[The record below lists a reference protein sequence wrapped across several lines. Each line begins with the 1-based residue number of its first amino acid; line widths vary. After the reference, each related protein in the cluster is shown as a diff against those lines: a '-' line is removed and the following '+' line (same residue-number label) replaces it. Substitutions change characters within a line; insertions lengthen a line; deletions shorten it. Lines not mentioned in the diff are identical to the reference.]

1 LDDSEK
7 WVGLEFEETTGEG
20 NRGRMMEKGNC
31 QEALSTDPVSSWKH
45 QSVLIL
51 NQTSGPCAGKCD
63 ALFGLLQRSLAVRC
77 REEPCSHY
85 FPDRVSSVPDLIL
98 LRLSG
103 DAPAQKLVR
112 SCKEKWPAVSI
123 LALLCARWDKLIP
136 AASSVLINFDDFLT
150 CPFQDSELLLRANR
164 LLQTRQVARGTLRA
178 TEVRENLH
186 FESLVGN
193 SENFLKAVEKV
204 PPLALSRVTVLIS
217 GETGTGKE
225 LFARA
230 IHYQS
235 PRHGKPFIPVNC
247 GALPD
252 HLFEN
257 ELFGHVKG
265 AFTDASSAEKG
276 LIAEAEGGTLFLDE
290 VDALSHA
297 GQVKL
302 LRFLQDG
309 EYRPVGSARTVIADV
324 RVIAATNTDLMKRVE
339 SKIFRDDLYYRL
351 NFLSLA
357 IPALRE
363 RIEDV
368 VPLAAHFL
376 DRYAK
381 QDGREARIFSF
392 GALEKLMAYSWPG
405 NIREL
410 ESVITR
416 SLTFSG
422 ATTLEPDDIE
432 LPSVNDE
439 AISRARS
446 LRDAKSRTVQAF
458 ERGYLAKLLAK
469 YQGNVTHA
477 AKAAGKERRTFQR
490 LLRKHNLSR
499 HSFTS

>member
-1 LDDSEK
+1 M
-7 WVGLEFEETTGEG
+7 GLELEETTGEG
-20 NRGRMMEKGNC
+20 NRGRIMEKGNW
-31 QEALSTDPVSSWKH
+31 QAALSIDPESSCKH

-51 NQTSGPCAGKCD
+51 NQTSGPCAAGKCD
-63 ALFGLLQRSLAVRC
+63 ALLGLLERSLAVGC
-77 REEPCSHY
+77 GEEQCGNH
-85 FPDRVSSVPDLIL
+85 FPDRVSSVPDLIV
-98 LRLSG
+98 LRISG
-103 DAPAQKLVR
+103 DAPAQALVR

-123 LALLCARWDKLIP
+123 LALLCARWDKLMP
-136 AASSVLINFDDFLT
+136 DASAVLTNFDDFLA
-150 CPFQDSELLLRANR
+150 CPFQDSELLLRVNR
-164 LLQTRQVARGTLRA
+164 LLQTKRATHGSLGA

-186 FESLVGN
+186 FESLVGR
-193 SENFLKAVEKV
+193 SENFLNAVEKV
-204 PPLALSRVTVLIS
+204 SPLALSRVTVLIS

-309 EYRPVGSARTVIADV
+309 EYRAVGSARTIIADV
-324 RVIAATNTDLMKRVE
+324 RVIAATNTDLLKRVE
-339 SKIFRDDLYYRL
+339 SKLFRDDLYYRL

-368 VPLAAHFL
+368 VPLTVHFL
-376 DRYAK
+376 DRHAK
-381 QDGREARIFSF
+381 QDGQEPRELSSP
-392 GALEKLMAYSWPG
+392 ALGKLMAYSWPG

-416 SLTFSG
+416 SLMFSG
-422 ATTLEPDDIE
+422 APTLEAEDIE
-432 LPSVNDE
+432 LPSASDDANP
-439 AISRARS
+439 RAKS
-446 LRDAKSRTVQAF
+446 LRDAKSKTVQAF

-499 HSFTS
+499 HSFIS

>member
-1 LDDSEK
+1 L
-7 WVGLEFEETTGEG
+7 
-20 NRGRMMEKGNC
+20 
-31 QEALSTDPVSSWKH
+31 
-45 QSVLIL
+45 
-51 NQTSGPCAGKCD
+51 
-63 ALFGLLQRSLAVRC
+63 
-77 REEPCSHY
+77 
-85 FPDRVSSVPDLIL
+85 
-98 LRLSG
+98 
-103 DAPAQKLVR
+103 
-112 SCKEKWPAVSI
+112 
-123 LALLCARWDKLIP
+123 
-136 AASSVLINFDDFLT
+136 SSVLTNVDDFLS
-150 CPFQDSELLLRANR
+150 CPFQDSELLLRVNR
-164 LLQTRQVARGTLRA
+164 LLQTNRATQGSLRA
-178 TEVRENLH
+178 TEIKANLY
-186 FESLVGN
+186 FDSLVGS

-204 PPLALSRVTVLIS
+204 PPLALSKVTVLIS

-230 IHYQS
+230 VHYQS

-265 AFTDASSAEKG
+265 AFTDASSSEKG

-290 VDALSHA
+290 VDALSQA

-309 EYRPVGSARTVIADV
+309 EYRPVGSGRTVIANV
-324 RVIAATNTDLMKRVE
+324 RVIAATNTGLMKRVE
-339 SKIFRDDLYYRL
+339 SKLFRDDLYYRL
-351 NFLSLA
+351 NFLSLT

-376 DRYAK
+376 HRYAK
-381 QDGREARIFSF
+381 QDGQEPRVLSSR
-392 GALEKLMAYSWPG
+392 ALEKLMAYWWPG

-416 SLTFSG
+416 SLTFSS
-422 ATTLEPDDIE
+422 ARNLEADDIE
-432 LPSVNDE
+432 LPSASDE
-439 AISRARS
+439 VIPRTRS
-446 LRDAKSRTVQAF
+446 LRDAKSRTVQTF
-458 ERGYLAKLLAK
+458 ERGYLAKLLAT

-490 LLRKHNLSR
+490 LLRKHNISR
-499 HSFTS
+499 HSFIV

>member
-1 LDDSEK
+1 ME
-7 WVGLEFEETTGEG
+7 GEIW
-20 NRGRMMEKGNC
+20 RAR
-31 QEALSTDPVSSWKH
+31 LSNSGVLSH
-45 QSVLIL
+45 RNQNVLIL
-51 NQTSGPCAGKCD
+51 NQNSVPCAADKCD
-63 ALFGLLQRSLAVRC
+63 SLLPVLQRSLAVKCIQEQSANR
-77 REEPCSHY
+77 P
-85 FPDRVSSVPDLIL
+85 PDKLFSVPDLIL
-98 LRLSG
+98 LRPSIG
-103 DAPAQKLVR
+103 EAAQELIQ
-112 SCKEKWPAVSI
+112 SCKGKWPCVSI
-123 LALLCARWDKLIP
+123 LALLCARWDKLLP
-136 AASSVLINFDDFLT
+136 DLSSVLTNVDDFLS
-150 CPFQDSELLLRANR
+150 CPFQDSELFLRVER
-164 LLQTRQVARGTLRA
+164 LLQTNRVTNGSLRA
-178 TEVRENLH
+178 EGIKENLRL
-186 FESLVGN
+186 ESLVGE
-193 SENFLKAVEKV
+193 SENFLRAVEKIS
-204 PPLALSRVTVLIS
+204 PLALSRATVLIS

-230 IHYQS
+230 IHYQG
-235 PRHGKPFIPVNC
+235 PRRGKPFIPVNC

-276 LIAEAEGGTLFLDE
+276 LIAEAGGGTLFLDE

-309 EYRPVGSARTVIADV
+309 EYRPVGSARTVITDV

-339 SKIFRDDLYYRL
+339 SKLFRDDLYYRL
-351 NFLSLA
+351 NFLSLT

-381 QDGREARIFSF
+381 QDGQEPRVLSSR
-392 GALEKLMAYSWPG
+392 ALEKLMAYWWPG

-422 ATTLEPDDIE
+422 APTLEADDLE
-432 LPSVNDE
+432 LPSASDE
-439 AISRARS
+439 LIPRMRS

-458 ERGYLAKLLAK
+458 ERGYLASLLAT

-499 HSFTS
+499 HSFIV

>member
-1 LDDSEK
+1 L
-7 WVGLEFEETTGEG
+7 
-20 NRGRMMEKGNC
+20 
-31 QEALSTDPVSSWKH
+31 
-45 QSVLIL
+45 
-51 NQTSGPCAGKCD
+51 
-63 ALFGLLQRSLAVRC
+63 
-77 REEPCSHY
+77 
-85 FPDRVSSVPDLIL
+85 
-98 LRLSG
+98 
-103 DAPAQKLVR
+103 
-112 SCKEKWPAVSI
+112 
-123 LALLCARWDKLIP
+123 
-136 AASSVLINFDDFLT
+136 SSVLTNVDDFLS
-150 CPFQDSELLLRANR
+150 CPFQDSELFLRVKR
-164 LLQTRQVARGTLRA
+164 LLQTKRVTNGSFYS
-178 TEVRENLH
+178 EGIKENLRL
-186 FESLVGN
+186 ESLVGE
-193 SENFLKAVEKV
+193 SENFLRAVEKIS
-204 PPLALSRVTVLIS
+204 PLALSRATVLIS

-230 IHYQS
+230 IHYQG
-235 PRHGKPFIPVNC
+235 PRRGKPFIPVNC

-276 LIAEAEGGTLFLDE
+276 LIAEAGGGTLFLDE

-309 EYRPVGSARTVIADV
+309 EYRPVGSARTVITDV

-339 SKIFRDDLYYRL
+339 SKLFRDDLYYRL

-381 QDGREARIFSF
+381 QDGQEPRVLSSLAR
-392 GALEKLMAYSWPG
+392 EKLMAYGWPG

-416 SLTFSG
+416 SLTFSV
-422 ATTLEPDDIE
+422 APTLEADDIG
-432 LPSVNDE
+432 LPSASDE
-439 AISRARS
+439 VIPRARS

-458 ERGYLAKLLAK
+458 ERGYLASLLAT

-499 HSFTS
+499 HSFIV

>member
-1 LDDSEK
+1 ME
-7 WVGLEFEETTGEG
+7 GEIW
-20 NRGRMMEKGNC
+20 RGR
-31 QEALSTDPVSSWKH
+31 LSNSEVLSH
-45 QSVLIL
+45 RNQSVLIL
-51 NQTSGPCAGKCD
+51 NQNSVPCAADKCD
-63 ALFGLLQRSLAVRC
+63 SLLPVLQRSLAVKC
-77 REEPCSHY
+77 IQEPSANRP
-85 FPDRVSSVPDLIL
+85 PDNLSSVPDVIL
-98 LRLSG
+98 LRPSIG
-103 DAPAQKLVR
+103 EAAQELIQ
-112 SCKEKWPAVSI
+112 SCKRKWPCVLI
-123 LALLCARWDKLIP
+123 LALLCARWEKLLP
-136 AASSVLINFDDFLT
+136 DLSSVLTDVDDFLS
-150 CPFQDSELLLRANR
+150 CPFQDSELFLRVKR
-164 LLQTRQVARGTLRA
+164 LLQTRRVTNGYPRA
-178 TEVRENLH
+178 EAIKENLRL
-186 FESLVGN
+186 ESLVGE
-193 SENFLKAVEKV
+193 SDNFLRTVQKV
-204 PPLALSRVTVLIS
+204 PPLALSRATVLIS

-230 IHYQS
+230 IHYQG
-235 PRHGKPFIPVNC
+235 PRRGKPFIPVNC

-276 LIAEAEGGTLFLDE
+276 LIAEAGGGTLFLDE

-309 EYRPVGSARTVIADV
+309 EYRPVGSARTVITDV
-324 RVIAATNTDLMKRVE
+324 RVIAATNTDLIKRVE
-339 SKIFRDDLYYRL
+339 SKLFRDDLYYRL

-363 RIEDV
+363 RIEDIM
-368 VPLAAHFL
+368 PLTAHFL

-381 QDGREARIFSF
+381 QDGQDTRALSPR
-392 GALEKLMAYSWPG
+392 ALEKLMAHWWPG

-422 ATTLEPDDIE
+422 ALTLEADDID
-432 LPSVNDE
+432 LPSTISDE
-439 AISRARS
+439 GISRARS
-446 LRDAKSRTVQAF
+446 LREAKSRTVQAF
-458 ERGYLAKLLAK
+458 ERGYLASLLAT

-499 HSFTS
+499 HSFIS

>member
-1 LDDSEK
+1 L
-7 WVGLEFEETTGEG
+7 
-20 NRGRMMEKGNC
+20 
-31 QEALSTDPVSSWKH
+31 
-45 QSVLIL
+45 
-51 NQTSGPCAGKCD
+51 
-63 ALFGLLQRSLAVRC
+63 
-77 REEPCSHY
+77 
-85 FPDRVSSVPDLIL
+85 
-98 LRLSG
+98 
-103 DAPAQKLVR
+103 
-112 SCKEKWPAVSI
+112 
-123 LALLCARWDKLIP
+123 
-136 AASSVLINFDDFLT
+136 SSVLTNVDDFLS
-150 CPFQDSELLLRANR
+150 CPFQDSELFLRVKR
-164 LLQTRQVARGTLRA
+164 LLQTKRATNGSLRA
-178 TEVRENLH
+178 TEAKEDLH
-186 FESLVGN
+186 FESLVGR
-193 SENFLKAVEKV
+193 SEDFLKAVEKV
-204 PPLALSRVTVLIS
+204 SPLALSRVTVLIS

-309 EYRPVGSARTVIADV
+309 EYRPVGSARTIIADV
-324 RVIAATNTDLMKRVE
+324 RVIAATNTDLIKRVE

-381 QDGREARIFSF
+381 QDGREARVFSF

-422 ATTLEPDDIE
+422 APTLEADDIE
-432 LPSVNDE
+432 LPSASDE
-439 AISRARS
+439 VIPRARS
-446 LRDAKSRTVQAF
+446 LRDAKSKTVQAF
-458 ERGYLAKLLAK
+458 ERGYLAKLLAT

-499 HSFTS
+499 HSFIV

>member
-1 LDDSEK
+1 VGESEAF
-7 WVGLEFEETTGEG
+7 L
-20 NRGRMMEKGNC
+20 
-31 QEALSTDPVSSWKH
+31 
-45 QSVLIL
+45 
-51 NQTSGPCAGKCD
+51 
-63 ALFGLLQRSLAVRC
+63 
-77 REEPCSHY
+77 
-85 FPDRVSSVPDLIL
+85 RV
-98 LRLSG
+98 
-103 DAPAQKLVR
+103 
-112 SCKEKWPAVSI
+112 
-123 LALLCARWDKLIP
+123 
-136 AASSVLINFDDFLT
+136 
-150 CPFQDSELLLRANR
+150 
-164 LLQTRQVARGTLRA
+164 
-178 TEVRENLH
+178 
-186 FESLVGN
+186 
-193 SENFLKAVEKV
+193 VEKIS
-204 PPLALSRVTVLIS
+204 PLALSRAPVLIS

-230 IHYQS
+230 IHYQG
-235 PRHGKPFIPVNC
+235 PRRGKPFIPVNC

-381 QDGREARIFSF
+381 QDGREARIFSL

-458 ERGYLAKLLAK
+458 ERGYLTKLLAR

-499 HSFTS
+499 HSFIS

>member
-1 LDDSEK
+1 
-7 WVGLEFEETTGEG
+7 
-20 NRGRMMEKGNC
+20 M
-31 QEALSTDPVSSWKH
+31 
-45 QSVLIL
+45 
-51 NQTSGPCAGKCD
+51 
-63 ALFGLLQRSLAVRC
+63 
-77 REEPCSHY
+77 
-85 FPDRVSSVPDLIL
+85 
-98 LRLSG
+98 
-103 DAPAQKLVR
+103 
-112 SCKEKWPAVSI
+112 
-123 LALLCARWDKLIP
+123 
-136 AASSVLINFDDFLT
+136 
-150 CPFQDSELLLRANR
+150 
-164 LLQTRQVARGTLRA
+164 
-178 TEVRENLH
+178 
-186 FESLVGN
+186 
-193 SENFLKAVEKV
+193 
-204 PPLALSRVTVLIS
+204 LIS

-339 SKIFRDDLYYRL
+339 SKLFRDDLYYRL

-357 IPALRE
+357 IPASARKD
-363 RIEDV
+363 RRCG
-368 VPLAAHFL
+368 AARGSL
-376 DRYAK
+376 SRPIC
-381 QDGREARIFSF
+381 EARRPGTADVSSR
-392 GALEKLMAYSWPG
+392 ALEKLMAYSWPG

-422 ATTLEPDDIE
+422 SPTLEPDDIE
-432 LPSVNDE
+432 LPSANDE
-439 AISRARS
+439 VICRARS
-446 LRDAKSRTVQAF
+446 LRDAKSKTVQAF

-499 HSFTS
+499 HSFIV

>member
-1 LDDSEK
+1 MMQTDY
-7 WVGLEFEETTGEG
+7 W
-20 NRGRMMEKGNC
+20 RGQLANSQIPSYKN
-31 QEALSTDPVSSWKH
+31 

-51 NQTSGPCAGKCD
+51 NQSSAACVADKCD
-63 ALFGLLQRSLAVRC
+63 SLLPILQRSLAVKCIQEQSGSRL
-77 REEPCSHY
+77 
-85 FPDRVSSVPDLIL
+85 PDRLSSVPDLIL
-98 LRLSG
+98 LRPSISE
-103 DAPAQKLVR
+103 AAQELIQ
-112 SCKEKWPAVSI
+112 SCKGKWPRVSI
-123 LALLCARWDKLIP
+123 LALLCARWDKLLP
-136 AASSVLINFDDFLT
+136 DLSSVLTNVDDFLS
-150 CPFQDSELLLRANR
+150 CPFQDSELFLRVKR
-164 LLQTRQVARGTLRA
+164 LLQTNRVTNGSLRA
-178 TEVRENLH
+178 EGIKENSRL
-186 FESLVGN
+186 ESLVGE
-193 SENFLKAVEKV
+193 SENFLRAVEKIS
-204 PPLALSRVTVLIS
+204 PLALSRATVLIS

-230 IHYQS
+230 IHYQG
-235 PRHGKPFIPVNC
+235 PRRGKPFIPVNC

-276 LIAEAEGGTLFLDE
+276 LIAEAGGGTLFLDE

-309 EYRPVGSARTVIADV
+309 EYRPVGSARTVITDV

-339 SKIFRDDLYYRL
+339 SKLFRDDLYYRL

-368 VPLAAHFL
+368 VPLAVHFL

-381 QDGREARIFSF
+381 QDGQEPRVLSSR
-392 GALEKLMAYSWPG
+392 ALEKLMAYWWPG

-422 ATTLEPDDIE
+422 AANLEADDLE
-432 LPSVNDE
+432 LPSASDE
-439 AISRARS
+439 VIPRARS

-458 ERGYLAKLLAK
+458 ERGYLASLLAT

-499 HSFTS
+499 HSFIS

>member
-1 LDDSEK
+1 
-7 WVGLEFEETTGEG
+7 
-20 NRGRMMEKGNC
+20 M
-31 QEALSTDPVSSWKH
+31 
-45 QSVLIL
+45 
-51 NQTSGPCAGKCD
+51 
-63 ALFGLLQRSLAVRC
+63 
-77 REEPCSHY
+77 
-85 FPDRVSSVPDLIL
+85 
-98 LRLSG
+98 
-103 DAPAQKLVR
+103 
-112 SCKEKWPAVSI
+112 
-123 LALLCARWDKLIP
+123 
-136 AASSVLINFDDFLT
+136 
-150 CPFQDSELLLRANR
+150 LRANR
-164 LLQTRQVARGTLRA
+164 LLQTKRSTYGSLRA
-178 TEVRENLH
+178 TEIRENLH
-186 FESLVGN
+186 FESLVGS

-204 PPLALSRVTVLIS
+204 SPLARSRVTVLIS

-290 VDALSHA
+290 VDALSHT

-309 EYRPVGSARTVIADV
+309 EYRPVGSARTAIADV
-324 RVIAATNTDLMKRVE
+324 RVIAATNIDLMKRVE
-339 SKIFRDDLYYRL
+339 SKLFRDDLYYRL

-357 IPALRE
+357 IPPLRE

-381 QDGREARIFSF
+381 QGGLSSRVFSF
-392 GALEKLMAYSWPG
+392 RALEKLMAYSWPG

-416 SLTFSG
+416 SLTFGG
-422 ATTLEPDDIE
+422 APTLEADDIE
-432 LPSVNDE
+432 LPSANDE
-439 AISRARS
+439 VSPRGRS
-446 LRDAKSRTVQAF
+446 LRDAKSKTVQAF

-477 AKAAGKERRTFQR
+477 ARAAGKERRTFQR

-499 HSFTS
+499 HSFIV